1 MERISLFIDGA
12 NVYAAAKRLGWNF
25 DHRKI
30 LEHFSS
36 YGALYN
42 AFYYTAVPA
51 PMDDKQKRFIDALTY
66 MGYTVR
72 TRPLREAIDEDS
84 ESYRRA
90 SLDIEL
96 VTDLLTCADCYDMA
110 VLLTGNGDFER
121 PVEVLRARG
130 KRIMLVSIPEM
141 TSYELR
147 NAADHYIDFKDIRSS
162 VERLGYRLPSEG
174 HVSNSLGGQMESQN
188 SLGNS
193 RQSRDVRHF
202 YPVAILDENSL
213 DGSEL

>member
-1 MERISLFIDGA
+1 MERIGLFIDGA

-30 LEHFSS
+30 LEHFASS
-36 YGALYN
+36 GRLYN

-51 PMDDKQKRFIDALTY
+51 PVDDKQKRFIDALTY

-72 TRPLREAIDEDS
+72 TRLLREATDDS
-84 ESYRRA
+84 GETHRHA

-96 VTDLLTCADCYDMA
+96 VTDLLTTEPHYDVA
-110 VLLTGNGDFER
+110 VLLSGDGDFER

-130 KRIMLVSIPEM
+130 KRVVVASIPEM

-147 NAADHYIDFKDIRSS
+147 NAADEYVDLKDIRSA
-162 VERLGYRLPSEG
+162 VERPGYRLPSEG
-174 HVSNSLGGQMESQN
+174 RLERASES
-188 SLGNS
+188 
-193 RQSRDVRHF
+193 RPF
-202 YPVAILDENSL
+202 YTLAALDESH
-213 DGSEL
+213 GR

>member
-1 MERISLFIDGA
+1 MERIGLFIDGA

-30 LEHFSS
+30 LEHFSG

-42 AFYYTAVPA
+42 SFYYTAIPL

-72 TRPLREAIDEDS
+72 TRPLRETTDENGDT
-84 ESYRRA
+84 YRRA

-96 VTDLLTCADCYDMA
+96 VTDLLTTSDQYDVA
-110 VLLTGNGDFER
+110 VLLTGDGDFER

-130 KRIMLVSIPEM
+130 KRVVVASIPEM

-147 NAADHYIDFKDIRSS
+147 NAADEYIDFKDIRAE
-162 VERLGYRLPSEG
+162 VERPGYRLPSEARPERPEG
-174 HVSNSLGGQMESQN
+174 QRPDARPFYASVALGESND
-188 SLGNS
+188 
-193 RQSRDVRHF
+193 R
-202 YPVAILDENSL
+202 
-213 DGSEL
+213 

>member
-1 MERISLFIDGA
+1 MERIALFIDGA

-30 LEHFSS
+30 LEHFAG
-36 YGALYN
+36 YGTLYN
-42 AFYYTAVPA
+42 AFYYTAIPM

-72 TRPLREAIDEDS
+72 TRPLRETTDENGDT
-84 ESYRRA
+84 YRRA

-96 VTDLLTCADCYDMA
+96 VTDLLSTSDRFDVA
-110 VLLTGNGDFER
+110 VLLTGDGDFER

-130 KRIMLVSIPEM
+130 KRIVVACIPEM

-147 NAADHYIDFKDIRSS
+147 NAADEYVDFKEIRAH
-162 VERLGYRLPSEG
+162 VERPGYRLPSEG
-174 HVSNSLGGQMESQN
+174 QGARERAETSRPFYASVALGESDD
-188 SLGNS
+188 
-193 RQSRDVRHF
+193 R
-202 YPVAILDENSL
+202 
-213 DGSEL
+213 

>member
-1 MERISLFIDGA
+1 MNRIALFIDGA

-30 LEHFSS
+30 LDFFGSQGILH
-36 YGALYN
+36 N
-42 AFYYTAVPA
+42 AFYYTAVPM

-72 TRPLREAIDEDS
+72 TRPLREATDENGNP
-84 ESYRRA
+84 YRRA

-96 VTDLLTCADCYDMA
+96 VTDLLSTAAHYDVA
-110 VLLTGNGDFER
+110 ILLTGDGDFER

-130 KRIMLVSIPEM
+130 KKIVVASIPEM

-147 NAADHYIDFKDIRSS
+147 NAADTYIDFKDIRKE
-162 VERLGYRLPSEG
+162 VERPGYVMSSPRRTRDNEDYDYRGREREETTST
-174 HVSNSLGGQMESQN
+174 NSAGMKGPREN
-188 SLGNS
+188 IE
-193 RQSRDVRHF
+193 F
-202 YPVAILDENSL
+202 YGEN
-213 DGSEL
+213 EQ

>member
-1 MERISLFIDGA
+1 MNRIALFIDGA

-30 LEHFSS
+30 LDYFASFGDIH
-36 YGALYN
+36 N
-42 AFYYTAVPA
+42 AFYYTAVPM

-72 TRPLREAIDEDS
+72 TRHLREIFDDNGNPF
-84 ESYRRA
+84 RRA

-96 VTDLLTCADCYDMA
+96 LTDLLTATAHYDTA
-110 VLLTGNGDFER
+110 ILLTGDGDFER

-130 KRIMLVSIPEM
+130 KRIIVASIPEM

-147 NAADHYIDFKDIRSS
+147 NAADEYIDFKDIRHA
-162 VERLGYRLPSEG
+162 VERPGYNLPSDGMKKPREN
-174 HVSNSLGGQMESQN
+174 VDFYD
-188 SLGNS
+188 GN
-193 RQSRDVRHF
+193 
-202 YPVAILDENSL
+202 DEN
-213 DGSEL
+213 